1 MAEQTKKAQECA
13 CPAACRVV
21 GPIMMIVFG
30 VIALVRELTG
40 QASREQ
46 EA

>member
-1 MAEQTKKAQECA
+1 MTEQTMKAQECA
-13 CPAACRVV
+13 CPAVCRVV
-21 GPIMMIVFG
+21 GPILMIVFG

-40 QASREQ
+40 KAAREQ